1 MESTPWLALRAAHP
15 WIVALLDVRAHDPDP
30 TKAAEA
36 RAALYYLLTHPP
48 TPDDAIIMDMAR
60 QAPGGPLPAE
70 VEARLAALASIT
82 TAKFSN
88 APKGRRRAAAGH
100 PRRPRRR
107 GRGGA
112 GGR

>member
-15 WIVALLDVRAHDPDP
+15 WIVALLDVRAHDPQ
-30 TKAAEA
+30 AAHPD
-36 RAALYYLLTHPP
+36 ALRVALDYLLTHPP
-48 TPDDAIIMDMAR
+48 TPDDAVVMELAR
-60 QAPGGPLPAE
+60 SSPGGPLPAE

-82 TAKFSN
+82 TAKCSG